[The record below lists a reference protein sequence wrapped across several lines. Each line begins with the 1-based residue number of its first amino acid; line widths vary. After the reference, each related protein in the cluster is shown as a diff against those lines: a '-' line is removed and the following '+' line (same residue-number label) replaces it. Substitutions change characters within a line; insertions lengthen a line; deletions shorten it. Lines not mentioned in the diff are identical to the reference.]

1 MSATGQEARRSGDT
15 KADRRIQ
22 SPGGKPGIRQGI
34 EQMKM
39 PPGKTWIWFMVILLT
54 NFFFV
59 RMLMP
64 GESPV
69 TVPYT
74 VFKEEV
80 RKGNV
85 EAIYGRADTIT
96 GRFASPVTFPP
107 AGGQH
112 SSSGKDS
119 QSSGARGAAPRGVP
133 SKTANTFETTLP
145 SFADPGLEKF
155 LIDNHVEISAE
166 PIQDGGNPWAT
177 LFFSF
182 GPALFFIGFYIWM
195 FRRAAQGGG
204 MGGGLMGIGKSTAR
218 RYDQEK
224 DSKVTFD
231 DVAGIDEAENELVE
245 IVDFLRDTKKYTRL
259 GGTAPKGVLLVG
271 APGTGK
277 TLLAKAVAGEAGV
290 PFFSMSAAEFVEMIV
305 GVGAAR
311 VRDLFKEAREH
322 APAIVFIDE
331 LDAIGRARGQM
342 AIGGSSEQEQTLN
355 QILTEMDGFSSREGI
370 IVLAATNQPDVLDK
384 ALLRPGRFDRRVVV
398 NLPDKTGREAILKV
412 HTRKVPLAGDAVL
425 EDLAAVTPGLSGADL
440 KNLVNE
446 AALLA
451 ARREQDEVRHKD
463 FLDALE
469 KIVLGPERPLL
480 MTRADRERIAYHEGG
495 HAILGLVVP
504 GADPVNR
511 VTIVPRGQA
520 LGVTYQRPNSDRY
533 NYPEAYLR
541 ARIVGM
547 LGGRAAEEVVY
558 GTKTT
563 GAENDI
569 EQATGLARGMVTRWG
584 MSERLGLVQLAPRE
598 NPYLSGAGG
607 FAGTR
612 PFSEQTAEAIDSEVR
627 KIIGESHD
635 EAKRLL
641 IVHRKQLDALADA
654 LLSRETLNEQEIL
667 EVTGLP
673 PAPALET
680 GMLLSPGAG
689 S

>member
-1 MSATGQEARRSGDT
+1 MAARAEVTMDGTGRQNARTDSGGRPGPPRRPAPPTLPPRKIWLWFVLLLLANFLVSRLLVPGVEA
-15 KADRRIQ
+15 
-22 SPGGKPGIRQGI
+22 
-34 EQMKM
+34 
-39 PPGKTWIWFMVILLT
+39 
-54 NFFFV
+54 
-59 RMLMP
+59 
-64 GESPV
+64 PV

-74 VFKEEV
+74 LFKEEV
-80 RKGNV
+80 GKGNV
-85 EAIYGRADTIT
+85 QSIYSRGETIT
-96 GRFASPVTFPP
+96 GRFKAAVTYPP
-107 AGGQH
+107 A
-112 SSSGKDS
+112 SETNATPKDGS
-119 QSSGARGAAPRGVP
+119 PPRRDGAAPREEPVAV
-133 SKTANTFETTLP
+133 SAFTTTLP
-145 SFADPGLEKF
+145 SFVDPGLEAF
-155 LIDNHVEISAE
+155 LIGHGVEISAK
-166 PIQDGGNPWAT
+166 PIQGGSSPWAT
-177 LFFSF
+177 LLFGF
-182 GPALFFIGFYIWM
+182 GPALLLIGFYVWL
-195 FRRAAQGGG
+195 FRRAQQGGG
-204 MGGGLMGIGKSTAR
+204 MGGGLMGIGKSKAR
-218 RYDQEK
+218 RYDQEQGA
-224 DSKVTFD
+224 KVTFD

-245 IVDFLRDTKKYTRL
+245 IVDFLKDPKKYTRL

-311 VRDLFKEAREH
+311 VRDLFKQAREN

-331 LDAIGRARGQM
+331 LDAIGRARGQVV
-342 AIGGSSEQEQTLN
+342 IGGSSEQEQTLN

-412 HTRKVPLAGDAVL
+412 HTRRVPLAADASL
-425 EDLAAVTPGLSGADL
+425 GELAAATPGFSGADL
-440 KNLVNE
+440 RNLVNE

-451 ARREQDEVRHKD
+451 ARRGQNEVHLKD

-469 KIVLGPERPLL
+469 KIVLGPERPILL
-480 MTRADRERIAYHEGG
+480 SRADKERIAYHEGG

-520 LGVTYQRPNSDRY
+520 LGVTYQRPDSDRY

-547 LGGRAAEEVVY
+547 LGGRAAEEIVY

-569 EQATGLARGMVTRWG
+569 EQATALARQMVTRWG
-584 MSERLGLVQLAPRE
+584 MSERLGLVQLAPRD
-598 NPYLSGAGG
+598 NPYLNSPGA
-607 FAGTR
+607 FAGTK
-612 PFSEQTAEAIDSEVR
+612 PFSEATAEAVDAEVLR
-627 KIIGESHD
+627 IIGESHE

-641 IVHRKQLDALADA
+641 GTHRKQLDALAEA
-654 LLSRETLNEQEIL
+654 LLSRETLNEREIL
-667 EVTGLP
+667 EITGLP
-673 PAPALET
+673 PAASLVT
-680 GMLLSPGAG
+680 GMRHASGARRP
-689 S
+689 